1 MQHKSAISF
10 IVEIDFFYRKRR
22 TVGMAIDRKMADYDC
37 CQIDYMDHAMTTM
50 ADTRCKVVVRCWIGY
65 LQIGHRRIDRMK
77 KVYTDHML
85 TVSMS
90 VCMDVDRVLVD
101 IGCYLIDHMVR
112 VADKGDVGCLTV
124 DSCLHNIPK

>member
-10 IVEIDFFYRKRR
+10 IVEIDLFYRMR

-37 CQIDYMDHAMTTM
+37 CQIDWYRVYMDHAMTTM
-50 ADTRCKVVVRCWIGY
+50 ADTRCKVVVRRW
-65 LQIGHRRIDRMK
+65 IGHRRFDRMK

-90 VCMDVDRVLVD
+90 ACMDIDRMLVD
-101 IGCYLIDHMVR
+101 IGCYLIDHMVM